1 MEDSL
6 DMEMKPQSKS
16 LVQGGDM
23 ELQTIGFEDVGD
35 LDDLAKESETMDPED
50 MERKAKALAQKKKL
64 EAEQKKKDD
73 MIKAQKLVQ
82 LSKMQAEE
90 AEKKRKAAIKPPTP
104 EQIKAK
110 KELAKRSADEKEED
124 DLEKDMI

>member
-50 MERKAKALAQKKKL
+50 MERKAKALAQK
-64 EAEQKKKDD
+64 
-73 MIKAQKLVQ
+73 
-82 LSKMQAEE
+82 
-90 AEKKRKAAIKPPTP
+90 
-104 EQIKAK
+104 
-110 KELAKRSADEKEED
+110 
-124 DLEKDMI
+124 